1 MTYTKTVRLENRD
14 GELFIDSRPAS
25 DEKLMTLLK
34 EALNHKI
41 VFQDGY
47 NFIFAVEWILG
58 NLAATF
64 PAAAPMR
71 LKYFVQFFKE
81 KLREHGP
88 VSTLHQ
94 DDFYIKNRY

>member
-1 MTYTKTVRLENRD
+1 MTYAKIISVEIKD
-14 GELFIDSRPAS
+14 GNLLLNNHSAS

-34 EALNHKI
+34 EALNHKV

-47 NFIFAVEWILG
+47 KFIFAVEWLFG
-58 NLAATF
+58 NLAVTF
-64 PAAAPMR
+64 PAAAPMS

-88 VSTLHQ
+88 VTLYQ
-94 DDFYIKNRY
+94 DDFYVNQ